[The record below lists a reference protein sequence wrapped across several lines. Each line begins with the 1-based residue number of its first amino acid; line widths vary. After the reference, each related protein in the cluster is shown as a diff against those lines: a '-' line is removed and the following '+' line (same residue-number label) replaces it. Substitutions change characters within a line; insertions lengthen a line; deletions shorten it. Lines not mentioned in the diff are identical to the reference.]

1 MYTLSLWHF
10 ASKIMRAKH
19 EAKASNT
26 LVPSKYSLHIHFD
39 TSWEGGEDL
48 AVRLQS
54 AIQVSSSTWT
64 FQDTPAS
71 LQLHIKDVVIWT
83 RSSFRQTFSRQRR
96 FWKVRKISCTL
107 SHSHSPFFHMRIL
120 PSASSLHSKQQ
131 LRLSVCKLLFP
142 SCDFK
147 KVILNHLQSHWNNNF
162 FRSLTVILSV
172 PFHTVSYVEQVH
184 LYRWQREFN

>member
-1 MYTLSLWHF
+1 MKPKHQTRWCRQNIHCIFILTPAEREEKTLPLDSSLQYRSHHPHEHFRTHQRLYNSISKTLS
-10 ASKIMRAKH
+10 SER
-19 EAKASNT
+19 
-26 LVPSKYSLHIHFD
+26 D
-39 TSWEGGEDL
+39 
-48 AVRLQS
+48 
-54 AIQVSSSTWT
+54 QV
-64 FQDTPAS
+64 FYK
-71 LQLHIKDVVIWT
+71 L
-83 RSSFRQTFSRQRR
+83 FSRQRR